1 MCGIFGVIQADNP
14 SNSIDKFISLG
25 KMSETRGKEATGYFL
40 NYDNDINFF
49 KSPNRFSSRKI

>member
-25 KMSETRGKEATGYFL
+25 KMSETRGKEATGYF
-40 NYDNDINFF
+40 F
-49 KSPNRFSSRKI
+49 KLR